1 SLPRMCVLC
10 PAEPGR
16 AADAV
21 FEYGREALSM
31 ATNPRTRNPGDPA
44 LSAVEDA
51 LGLERDPIDNVEPRP
66 PRRAAE
72 PVRRSNEL
80 AQRPQGSRIPAPPRR
95 SESRRSIE
103 AAAPV
108 ARRSEPPRPEDELA
122 DGDQIADSGVR
133 DDEIDDAPAAPR
145 PR

>member
-1 SLPRMCVLC
+1 MCVLC

-51 LGLERDPIDNVEPRP
+51 LGAGIGELVIVGQLVLGARRFTAARDRRCGLDGTPRFAA
-66 PRRAAE
+66 PRWRGNG
-72 PVRRSNEL
+72 RSLWTVGEGG
-80 AQRPQGSRIPAPPRR
+80 GSPAPP
-95 SESRRSIE
+95 
-103 AAAPV
+103 
-108 ARRSEPPRPEDELA
+108 
-122 DGDQIADSGVR
+122 
-133 DDEIDDAPAAPR
+133 
-145 PR
+145 